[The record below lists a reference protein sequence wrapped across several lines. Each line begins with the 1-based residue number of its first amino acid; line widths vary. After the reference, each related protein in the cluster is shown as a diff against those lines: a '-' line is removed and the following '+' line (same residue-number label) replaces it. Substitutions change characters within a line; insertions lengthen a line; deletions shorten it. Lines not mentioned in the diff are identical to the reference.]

1 MSAPTEAASFRDLTS
16 QQKKSGL
23 AAWLGWMFDGL
34 DMHIYTL
41 VATPFVAQLLALPR
55 TDKQVGEKG
64 RSSMPPSWSV
74 GPWVVPS
81 SAAWATCSGAAGPC
95 A

>member
-55 TDKQVGEKG
+55 TESRSAKRA
-64 RSSMPPSWSV
+64 RSSTRRS
-74 GPWVVPS
+74 
-81 SAAWATCSGAAGPC
+81 
-95 A
+95 